1 MTVFKARRDGGG
13 GGRRGV
19 SHVWVIQWNF
29 SLRHHDLIHFDEKQ
43 VQYYLY
49 FLRGTMSHLIFIEN
63 KKKYCSCMQVVKNI
77 FFC

>member
-63 KKKYCSCMQVVKNI
+63 KKNI
-77 FFC
+77 VHACR